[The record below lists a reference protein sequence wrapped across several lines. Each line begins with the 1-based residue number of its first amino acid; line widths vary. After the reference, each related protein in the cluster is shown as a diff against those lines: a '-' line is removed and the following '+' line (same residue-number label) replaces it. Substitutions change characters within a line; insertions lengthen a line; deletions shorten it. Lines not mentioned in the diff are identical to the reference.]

1 MTMRKALCVLA
12 VLLISAAGLPLLA
25 RLDSL
30 VSCPGLSN
38 DTLSAAALSTALVA
52 TGTVPLVVLW
62 RTRSGSSTTARD
74 EYVLIA
80 VIAVIVFAVTAFW
93 PIASAADD
101 WASVLRGVD
110 AGRCIP
116 LSVSG
121 PVLWILAVAPVGAPV
136 LDGIA
141 GVLVWHRTRAQ
152 WFPAFSVAT
161 AVFFAAVLLGF
172 TLIGSQLPNT

>member
-1 MTMRKALCVLA
+1 MRKALCVLA
-12 VLLISAAGLPLLA
+12 VLVISAAGLPLLA

-38 DTLSAAALSTALVA
+38 DTLTATAFSTALVA
-52 TGTVPLVVLW
+52 VGAVLLVMLW
-62 RTRSGSSTTARD
+62 RTRSGSAPTPRD

-80 VIAVIVFAVTAFW
+80 VIALIVSALTAFW

-116 LSVSG
+116 LSISG
-121 PVLWILAVAPVGAPV
+121 PVLWILAIAPVGAPV
-136 LDGIA
+136 LDGFA

-152 WFPAFSVAT
+152 WFPAFSMAT

-172 TLIGSQLPNT
+172 TLIGSQLPNS